1 MPRTTFGSFVMS
13 KRNLKPPS
21 GGFADSFGRFIRSTY
36 ANPTNSISI
45 GTFMQESGIANTG
58 REGFDERTFRLSLRL
73 GW

>member
-21 GGFADSFGRFIRSTY
+21 GFADSFGRFIRSTY
-36 ANPTNSISI
+36 ANPTNSISS
-45 GTFMQESGIANTG
+45 GTFMQELGIANTG
-58 REGFDERTFRLSLRL
+58 REGFGERTFRLSLRL